1 MRLIWN
7 WDNCILRCQFGISRF
22 FCDVFLSEF
31 LWLELCESLTQF
43 RAVFPIKL
51 ILWTSRY
58 VFWVIILVEI
68 GEWYVLFIGS
78 DCCVL
83 GRCDKGILDI
93 TRLRW
98 SELFGIVYRL
108 NLLCN
113 GITSRWLRK
122 LLDFA
127 RDIVICSR

>member
-1 MRLIWN
+1 MKLRWLYLEMSIWHFK
-7 WDNCILRCQFGISRF
+7 IFY
-22 FCDVFLSEF
+22 DVFLSEF

-43 RAVFPIKL
+43 RTVFPAKL

-58 VFWVIILVEI
+58 MFWVIILVEI

-93 TRLRW
+93 TGLRR

-108 NLLCN
+108 NLFCN
-113 GITSRWLRK
+113 GFTSRGLRK

>member
-1 MRLIWN
+1 M
-7 WDNCILRCQFGISRF
+7 
-22 FCDVFLSEF
+22 
-31 LWLELCESLTQF
+31 
-43 RAVFPIKL
+43 
-51 ILWTSRY
+51 
-58 VFWVIILVEI
+58 
-68 GEWYVLFIGS
+68 GEWCVLLIES

-83 GRCDKGILDI
+83 DRCGKGIWDI
-93 TRLRW
+93 TGLRW

>member
-1 MRLIWN
+1 MKLRWLYLEMSIWHFK
-7 WDNCILRCQFGISRF
+7 I

-31 LWLELCESLTQF
+31 LLLELCKSLTQF
-43 RAVFPIKL
+43 RTVFPTKL
-51 ILWTSRY
+51 ILCTSRY

-93 TRLRW
+93 TGLRW

-127 RDIVICSR
+127 RDIVIWSR

>member
-1 MRLIWN
+1 M
-7 WDNCILRCQFGISRF
+7 
-22 FCDVFLSEF
+22 
-31 LWLELCESLTQF
+31 
-43 RAVFPIKL
+43 
-51 ILWTSRY
+51 
-58 VFWVIILVEI
+58 IILVEI
-68 GEWYVLFIGS
+68 GEWYVLLIGS

-93 TRLRW
+93 TGLRW

-113 GITSRWLRK
+113 GITSRGLRK

-127 RDIVICSR
+127 RDIVIWDK

>member
-7 WDNCILRCQFGISRF
+7 WDDYILRCQFGISRF

-31 LWLELCESLTQF
+31 LWLKLCKSLTQF
-43 RAVFPIKL
+43 RTVFPAKL

-78 DCCVL
+78 DYCVL
-83 GRCDKGILDI
+83 GRCDKGIWDI

-98 SELFGIVYRL
+98 SELFEIVYRL

-113 GITSRWLRK
+113 GITSRGLRK

>member
-1 MRLIWN
+1 MKLKWLYLEVSI
-7 WDNCILRCQFGISRF
+7 CHFKI

-43 RAVFPIKL
+43 RTVFPDDV
-51 ILWTSRY
+51 ILWTSKY

-68 GEWYVLFIGS
+68 GEWYVLFIWS

-83 GRCDKGILDI
+83 GRCVKVICDI
-93 TRLRW
+93 AGLRW
-98 SELFGIVYRL
+98 NELFGIVYRL

-127 RDIVICSR
+127 RDIWDWAR

>member
-1 MRLIWN
+1 MKLRWLYLEMSIWHFK
-7 WDNCILRCQFGISRF
+7 I

-31 LWLELCESLTQF
+31 LLLELCESLTQF
-43 RAVFPIKL
+43 RAVFPDDVRL
-51 ILWTSRY
+51 QTSRY

-68 GEWYVLFIGS
+68 GEWCVLLIVS
-78 DCCVL
+78 DCCIL
-83 GRCDKGILDI
+83 GRCGNGIWDI
-93 TRLRW
+93 AELRW
-98 SELFGIVYRL
+98 SELFGIVYIL

-127 RDIVICSR
+127 RDIVIWSR

>member
-1 MRLIWN
+1 M
-7 WDNCILRCQFGISRF
+7 
-22 FCDVFLSEF
+22 
-31 LWLELCESLTQF
+31 
-43 RAVFPIKL
+43 
-51 ILWTSRY
+51 
-58 VFWVIILVEI
+58 
-68 GEWYVLFIGS
+68 GEWCVLFIGS

-83 GRCDKGILDI
+83 GRCDKGIWDI

-113 GITSRWLRK
+113 GFTSRGLRK

-127 RDIVICSR
+127 RDIVTWDR

>member
-1 MRLIWN
+1 MKLRWLYLEMSIWHFK
-7 WDNCILRCQFGISRF
+7 I

-31 LWLELCESLTQF
+31 LLLELCGNLTQF
-43 RAVFPIKL
+43 RTVFPAKL

-58 VFWVIILVEI
+58 VFWVIILVEM
-68 GEWYVLFIGS
+68 GEWCVLFIWS

-83 GRCDKGILDI
+83 GRCDNGIWDI
-93 TRLRW
+93 TGLRW

-113 GITSRWLRK
+113 GITSRGLRK

-127 RDIVICSR
+127 RDIVIWSR

>member
-7 WDNCILRCQFGISRF
+7 WNDCILKCHFGISSF
-22 FCDVFLSEF
+22 YDVFLSEF

-43 RAVFPIKL
+43 RTVFPTKL

-83 GRCDKGILDI
+83 GRCDKGIWDI

-113 GITSRWLRK
+113 GITSRGLRK

-127 RDIVICSR
+127 RDIVIWSR

>member
-1 MRLIWN
+1 MKLRWLYLEMSIWHFK
-7 WDNCILRCQFGISRF
+7 I

-31 LWLELCESLTQF
+31 LWLELCKSLTQF
-43 RAVFPIKL
+43 RTVFPAKL

-68 GEWYVLFIGS
+68 GEWCAILIGS

-83 GRCDKGILDI
+83 GRCGKGIWNI
-93 TRLRW
+93 AGLRW
-98 SELFGIVYRL
+98 SELFGIMCRL

-113 GITSRWLRK
+113 GIISRGLRK

-127 RDIVICSR
+127 RDIVIWSR

>member
-1 MRLIWN
+1 MKLILLYLEVSI
-7 WDNCILRCQFGISRF
+7 CHFKI

-58 VFWVIILVEI
+58 VFWVIILIEI
-68 GEWYVLFIGS
+68 GEWCAILIWS

-83 GRCDKGILDI
+83 GRCDNGIWDI

-108 NLLCN
+108 NLFCN
-113 GITSRWLRK
+113 GFTSRGLRK
-122 LLDFA
+122 LLEFA